1 MRTVAAGGQRPRRDC
16 QFFLIIQF
24 SSLMNFD
31 FGPIRYWFNN
41 AGELDKKPV
50 SGKSDVVF
58 SGNSVKLGSNE
69 HNYNYPS

>member
-1 MRTVAAGGQRPRRDC
+1 
-16 QFFLIIQF
+16 
-24 SSLMNFD
+24 MNFD